1 MVSFM
6 FIGLVVTILLTPGP
20 TNTLLAS
27 AGIQAG
33 VKQSLKLIPAEVMGY
48 LISITSWGILLESVS
63 HFIPW
68 LPALLKLISATFIL
82 YLAFKL
88 WITSTHDIKLDNPL
102 ITPRALFVATL
113 LNPKALL
120 FASAIFPH
128 AAWEVLHVYFVHI
141 AIFLS
146 LITPIAFLWI
156 AFGTVLISN
165 KVTWLNQRN
174 LQRTAAFI
182 LTFFAM
188 PIAYSAISSF

>member
-48 LISITSWGILLESVS
+48 LIAITSWGVLLESVS

-88 WITSTHDIKLDNPL
+88 WITSTNDIKLDSPL
-102 ITPRALFVATL
+102 ITPKALFVATL

-120 FASAIFPH
+120 FAYCYFIIINYTHCIFMDCF
-128 AAWEVLHVYFVHI
+128 WNRINFKQ
-141 AIFLS
+141 
-146 LITPIAFLWI
+146 
-156 AFGTVLISN
+156 SN
-165 KVTWLNQRN
+165 LVKPT
-174 LQRTAAFI
+174 
-182 LTFFAM
+182 
-188 PIAYSAISSF
+188 